1 MINLYIRQV
10 HICVML
16 TAALACFLL
25 TYRKGKEKKN
35 TNAQINCDLSP
46 TKPTIKSDV
55 RMLVTGR
62 NFTQLQHLQE
72 RWLLQLKLRICDT
85 ITLYSKCPGVWRV
98 ETGRCS
104 GPSAERMA
112 RHPGAGPSSGHA
124 RTTQALLMLER
135 SSHRNRPTHY
145 TSLLKAIHTENQSSV
160 CNGRKKTWS
169 EQRSISFLD

>member
-25 TYRKGKEKKN
+25 KYEKGKEKKKN
-35 TNAQINCDLSP
+35 TNAQINCDPSP

-72 RWLLQLKLRICDT
+72 R
-85 ITLYSKCPGVWRV
+85 
-98 ETGRCS
+98 
-104 GPSAERMA
+104 
-112 RHPGAGPSSGHA
+112 
-124 RTTQALLMLER
+124 
-135 SSHRNRPTHY
+135 
-145 TSLLKAIHTENQSSV
+145 
-160 CNGRKKTWS
+160 
-169 EQRSISFLD
+169 